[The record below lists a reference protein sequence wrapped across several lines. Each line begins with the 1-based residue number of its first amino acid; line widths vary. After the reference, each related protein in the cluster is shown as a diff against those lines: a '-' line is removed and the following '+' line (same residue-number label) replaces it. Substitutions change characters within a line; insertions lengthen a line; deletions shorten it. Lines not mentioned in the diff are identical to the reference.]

1 MSNRFRVLF
10 LPLAAA
16 LAVALAPAPAPAAVR
31 GPDARPQTSQARLG
45 GFRFGRRAPV
55 YRSRYRSRGLFRP
68 GYRRSPLH
76 GFFRGVLRLVGIAYL
91 MHLMFGW
98 GGGGSPF
105 GLLLLGALVLW
116 LFTRRRRRVY
126 W

>member
-1 MSNRFRVLF
+1 MSNPVRVLF

-16 LAVALAPAPAPAAVR
+16 LAVASAPSPAHAVVR
-31 GPDARPQTSQARLG
+31 GSDARPQTAQARLG

-55 YRSRYRSRGLFRP
+55 YRSRYRSRSPFRP
-68 GYRRSPLH
+68 AYRRSPFH

-98 GGGGSPF
+98 GAGGSPF

-116 LFTRRRRRVY
+116 MFTRRRRRVY

>member
-1 MSNRFRVLF
+1 MSNRFRVLV
-10 LPLAAA
+10 LA
-16 LAVALAPAPAPAAVR
+16 LAGVLAVGSAPAHAAVR
-31 GPDARPQTSQARLG
+31 GTDARPQTSQARLG

-55 YRSRYRSRGLFRP
+55 YRPRYGTRSPFRP
-68 GYRRSPLH
+68 AYRRSPFH

-91 MHLMFGW
+91 MHLVFGW
-98 GGGGSPF
+98 GAGGSPF
-105 GLLLLGALVLW
+105 GLLLLCALVLW